1 MLVVCGE
8 AVIDLIGDGSAFGY
22 QARPGGSP
30 VNVAVGT
37 ARLQI
42 PTYLL
47 ARFGSGRF
55 GAILRE
61 HVAESGVDLSL
72 SVDAAEPAT
81 LAVVSLAADGSA
93 SYDFYVEGT
102 ADWGWQP
109 SELPDPLT
117 DDVRALH
124 IGSLASWRS
133 PAAEPIGELVQR
145 EMRRGEVLISF
156 DPNLRPPLVTDRPA
170 VLAHVEDLVA
180 AAHVVKVSAE
190 DLEFLYPAEEPDAA
204 ALRWADLGPRL
215 VVLTDGGIGARAYRP
230 GVPAMPLPAVKVDVV
245 DTVGAGDAF
254 SAGLLAALADA
265 GRLHPRGLDDI
276 GQDELHRLL
285 SSAGLVAALTCT
297 KSGADP
303 PTRAQRDAAATEL
316 H

>member
-8 AVIDLIGDGSAFGY
+8 AVIDLIGDGSAVGY

-47 ARFGSGRF
+47 ARFGTGRF

-61 HVAESGVDLSL
+61 HVADAGVDLSL
-72 SVDAAEPAT
+72 SVVAAEPAT
-81 LAVVSLAADGSA
+81 LAVVSLGAGGSA

-109 SELPDPLT
+109 GELPDPLAA
-117 DDVRALH
+117 DVRALH

-133 PAAEPIGELVQR
+133 PAAEPIAELVLR
-145 EMRRGEVLISF
+145 EKHRGEVLISF

-180 AAHVVKVSAE
+180 VAHVVKVSTE
-190 DLEFLYPAEEPDAA
+190 DLEFVYPDEDPDAA

-215 VVLTDGGIGARAYRP
+215 VVLTDGASGARAYRP
-230 GVPAMPLPAVKVDVV
+230 GAPALPLPAVNVDVV

-265 GRLHPRGLDDI
+265 GRLHPYGLDDI
-276 GQDELHRLL
+276 GEDELYGLL

-297 KSGADP
+297 RTGADP
-303 PTRAQRDAAATEL
+303 PTRAQRDAAVAGL
-316 H
+316 R